1 MERGRPGSRC
11 IHIPPGGAWL
21 THLCLF
27 GRVDFSLVFG
37 CGLGF
42 GATVAE
48 PALNARGTTAE
59 NLTNGF
65 FKKKPLSVAVS
76 PGVAIGIA
84 TGLVKL
90 IFDLPLVWLVL
101 VGYAFWEEG
110 YFVRTV
116 GDAVTAADI
125 FAIIGMKSTRLSN

>member
-1 MERGRPGSRC
+1 M
-11 IHIPPGGAWL
+11 
-21 THLCLF
+21 
-27 GRVDFSLVFG
+27 
-37 CGLGF
+37 
-42 GATVAE
+42 
-48 PALNARGTTAE
+48 
-59 NLTNGF
+59 
-65 FKKKPLSVAVS
+65 AVS